1 MLFLTTSDSLS
12 YILWM
17 CPQAVKQV
25 INALINLV
33 KRQTLPRFYQRNT
46 ELKLHAMAKIVVDQG
61 YTIFFVPLNVFLSV
75 IATIG
80 NLLILVALRKV
91 TSINPPTKLLFQC
104 LAATDLCVG
113 LIEQPLFVTILLTD
127 CASPT
132 ALLYVSQVYSGLTFI
147 LCGVSVLTAATI
159 SIDRLLALVLG
170 LSYKPTVTVKRVG
183 IVLIIFWLASLSVGF
198 SHYIG
203 LYSVAYGSSFVF
215 VLLSIFASVFSFT
228 KIALKL
234 RQQQAQVQQ
243 RVGQEQANGGG
254 IRLNI
259 ARYKKMVHSVAW
271 LQMALIVCYMPFIS
285 LLFFAIV
292 TQRLI
297 RGVFVYRSLIT
308 AVFLNSSINPILF
321 CWRIRE
327 VKREVKKILKQI
339 YQRSST

>member
-1 MLFLTTSDSLS
+1 
-12 YILWM
+12 M
-17 CPQAVKQV
+17 CPEAVKQV
-25 INALINLV
+25 INALIDLV

-46 ELKLHAMAKIVVDQG
+46 ELKLHAMAKIFVDHG
-61 YTIFFVPLNVFLSV
+61 YTTFFVALNVFFSV
-75 IATIG
+75 LATIG

-91 TSINPPTKLLFQC
+91 TSINRLTKLLFRC

-113 LIEQPLFVTILLTD
+113 LIEQPLFITLLLTD
-127 CASPT
+127 FASPT
-132 ALLYVSQVYSGLTFI
+132 ALPYVSQVYSALNFI
-147 LCGVSVLTAATI
+147 LCGVSMLTAATI

-170 LSYKPTVTVKRVG
+170 LSYKPTV
-183 IVLIIFWLASLSVGF
+183 FWLASLSVGF

-271 LQMALIVCYMPFIS
+271 LQMALIVCYMPS
-285 LLFFAIV
+285 LTVVILLRIV
-292 TQRLI
+292 TQRFGNL
-297 RGVFVYRSLIT
+297 
-308 AVFLNSSINPILF
+308 FLFYSATTVLFMNSSVNPILY
-321 CWRIRE
+321 CWRIGEIKKE
-327 VKREVKKILKQI
+327 VENTLKKIC
-339 YQRSST
+339 QRSST

>member
-80 NLLILVALRKV
+80 NLLILFALRKV
-91 TSINPPTKLLFQC
+91 ISINPPTKLLFQC

-183 IVLIIFWLASLSVGF
+183 IVLIIFWLASFSAGF
-198 SHYIG
+198 SHEIG
-203 LYSVAYGSSFVF
+203 LYMFAYGSSFGSIF
-215 VLLSIFASVFSFT
+215 LCIFASVFSFT

-234 RQQQAQVQQ
+234 RQQQAQIQH
-243 RVGQEQANGGG
+243 RVKQEQVNGE
-254 IRLNI
+254 IALNI
-259 ARYKKMVHSVAW
+259 ARYKKMVHNVAW
-271 LQMALIVCYMPFIS
+271 LQMALVVCYMPS
-285 LLFFAIV
+285 LTVALFRMV
-292 TQRLI
+292 TQRDEKP
-297 RGVFVYRSLIT
+297 FFYYSAIT
-308 AVFLNSSINPILF
+308 VLFMNSSVNPILY
-321 CWRIRE
+321 CWRIG
-327 VKREVKKILKQI
+327 EVKKEVKNTLKQI
-339 YQRSST
+339 FQRSST